1 MFSIGNNKIKKN
13 GYTLIEVLVSLAILM
28 FSLTVI
34 GRLMRSSMTQ
44 TLQSEEETEVQ
55 IVCRNTMDSIL
66 AGALSIDPK
75 QKFSMPGFSDWEIEI
90 ACVQGSLPGITE
102 IFLIAQK
109 YEIPDSGPTVI
120 AAFSGSADSG
130 SSGQMSN
137 QTSGRIPVDGRRIIL
152 KQWAQ
157 TSTIRLSGRP
167 LAEAPN
173 FNNEPISQE
182 DAFALEARI
191 GDGTLGSGSRA
202 EDVDQSSGSP
212 EELPNVF
219 VPDQLETTDFFS
231 QPSGSFNSNG
241 PR

>member
-1 MFSIGNNKIKKN
+1 MLSAGNKMKMGN

-34 GRLMRSSMTQ
+34 GRLMRSSMMQ

-66 AGALSIDPK
+66 AGALAIAPQ

-90 ACVQGSLPGITE
+90 ACVQGTLPGITE

-109 YEIPDSGPTVI
+109 YETPDNGLALATDSDDMAQQSSDQSTGP
-120 AAFSGSADSG
+120 S
-130 SSGQMSN
+130 
-137 QTSGRIPVDGRRIIL
+137 SGRIPISARRIIL

-157 TSTIRLSGRP
+157 TSTIRLSGKP
-167 LAEAPN
+167 LSEAPK
-173 FNNEPISQE
+173 FNNEPISP
-182 DAFALEARI
+182 DAAFALEARI
-191 GDGTLGSGSRA
+191 GDGTLGSGARA
-202 EDVDQSSGSP
+202 EDINQNSESM

-219 VPDQLETTDFFS
+219 VPDQIETTDFFGS
-231 QPSGSFNSNG
+231 PSDNFNSSG
-241 PR
+241 PAN